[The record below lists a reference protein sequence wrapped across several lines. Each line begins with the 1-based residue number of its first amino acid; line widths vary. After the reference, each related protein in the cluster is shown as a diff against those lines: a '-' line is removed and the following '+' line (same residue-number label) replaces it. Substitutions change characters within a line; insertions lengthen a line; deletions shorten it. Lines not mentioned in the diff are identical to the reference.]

1 MKNKNENTKTSKI
14 FIVSQI
20 IFVIILVGLLAFGAS
35 LIFKKP
41 TYKTTQIKNYR
52 FDLNQDI
59 TWEEYQ
65 KTDDSL
71 SYSGTLRNTNICYLT
86 IYDVEGYDKKDSLT
100 EALKKYYDQSKD
112 YSDISNINK
121 TDNYESITGSTSD
134 GGKMETRVYDSNSYI
149 TIIWSNS
156 LELDECMQNITYNK

>member
-1 MKNKNENTKTSKI
+1 MEDKIKNTKSNKI
-14 FIVSQI
+14 FIISQI
-20 IFVIILVGLLAFGAS
+20 IFVIILVGLLIFGAS
-35 LIFKKP
+35 IIFKKP
-41 TYKTTQIKNYR
+41 TYQTTKIKDYS

-59 TWEEYQ
+59 TWEEYK

-71 SYSGTLRNTNICYLT
+71 SYSGALRGTNICYLT
-86 IYDVEGYDKKDSLT
+86 IYDVEGYDEKDSLA
-100 EALKKYYDQSKD
+100 ESLKKYYDQSKN

-156 LELDECMQNITYNK
+156 LELNECMQNIAYNK